1 MITILTVAQTLFY
14 FSVSFAIIALGI
26 MLGMVVYH
34 LIKVAKSLEKISENV
49 GQISDDLQESVEQSL
64 QTLSSLP
71 IFSMF
76 FRKKETKV
84 RRKKRKV

>member
-34 LIKVAKSLEKISENV
+34 LIKVAKSLEKIS
-49 GQISDDLQESVEQSL
+49 
-64 QTLSSLP
+64 
-71 IFSMF
+71 
-76 FRKKETKV
+76 
-84 RRKKRKV
+84 